1 MCFNNG
7 YIFHS
12 FMYVSNLRKSFF
24 PVHFQPHL
32 CGLTNGNTRSLN
44 WGPALSIPSSY
55 WLIMFPNTPL
65 LFKLVLV
72 SKLSHCHP
80 YYPVLDSTF
89 WKWIFSF
96 RRGSRGGCSH
106 PSAAAG
112 CGCIHLLPPVQ
123 DRVSLWDL
131 LFSSIFFIVGVD
143 CFSIISSMC
152 TIISSMCRCKSYFFP
167 TISSPWSGKMGHWL
181 INPPPQVI

>member
-1 MCFNNG
+1 MCFNTG
-7 YIFHS
+7 YFFIHLCMFLIWESH
-12 FMYVSNLRKSFF
+12 FF
-24 PVHFQPHL
+24 PDYFQPHL
-32 CGLTNGNTRSLN
+32 CGLTSGSTRSLN
-44 WGPALSIPSSY
+44 WGPVLSIPFSY

-72 SKLSHCHP
+72 SKLCHP

-89 WKWIFSF
+89 RKWIFSF

-112 CGCIHLLPPVQ
+112 CGCIHLLRPVQ

-131 LFSSIFFIVGVD
+131 LFSSFIFFILGVD

-152 TIISSMCRCKSYFFP
+152 RCKSYCFP
-167 TISSPWSGKMGHWL
+167 TISSPWSNKMGHWL
-181 INPPPQVI
+181 INPHPQVI